1 MKIKKSIPAIRGF
14 TLIEL
19 LVVIAIIAIL
29 AAVLLPVLAGAKRKA
44 LRTTCL
50 SNLRQIYTGSIL
62 YAGDFH
68 DYYPITTVGNGNN
81 NGKFNYLLGEH
92 YTRYVY
98 ASGDVNT
105 NVPANY
111 NSDDQNLGYLY
122 AGGYLA
128 NPRVLFC
135 PSFDNLPPPNNS
147 MSANAYMTPRFL
159 STDSSGNVRSSYLY
173 NPREVDAATGNNLRA
188 YQKTSTTPG
197 HKFFAMDYVENATG
211 GNPPGMPFNGAS
223 FPHWPSKG
231 WVVLFTDGS
240 VHFVYSPNGFTLVTQ
255 HLITAETTQSAS
267 LYDTLF
273 TDLENDEAVNR

>member
-1 MKIKKSIPAIRGF
+1 MRERKRPGF

-29 AAVLLPVLAGAKRKA
+29 AAVLLPVLAKA
-44 LRTTCL
+44 RSKAVRTACI
-50 SNLRQIYTGSIL
+50 SNMRQIYDGSLL

-81 NGKFNYLLGEH
+81 NGKVNYLLGEH
-92 YTRYVY
+92 YTRYIY
-98 ASGDVNT
+98 ASGNVNT
-105 NVPANY
+105 PIPATY
-111 NSDDQNLGYLY
+111 NADDQNLGYLY

-135 PSFDNLPPPNNS
+135 PSFDNLPPPYGD
-147 MSANAYMTPRFL
+147 MSASDYSTPRFL
-159 STDSSGNVRSSYLY
+159 STDTSGNARSSYLY
-173 NPREVDAATGNNLRA
+173 NPREVNASAGSNQRA

-197 HKFFAMDYVENATG
+197 HRFFAMDYVQQTL
-211 GNPPGMPFNGAS
+211 NPAGMAFNGAN

-231 WVVLFTDGS
+231 WVVLFTDGA
-240 VHFVYSPNGFTLVTQ
+240 VHYVYSPNAYTLATQ
-255 HLITAETTQSAS
+255 HLVTAETTQSAA

-273 TDLENDEAVNR
+273 NDLEDAEAIDK